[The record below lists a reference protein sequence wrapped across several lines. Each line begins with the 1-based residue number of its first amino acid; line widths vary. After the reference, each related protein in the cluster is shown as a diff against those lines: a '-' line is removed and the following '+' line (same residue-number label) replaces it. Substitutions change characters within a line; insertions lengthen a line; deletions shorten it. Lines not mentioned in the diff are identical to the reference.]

1 MPVQPTAHGFTA
13 LNSPRRVQ
21 GVGTHE
27 KIQLLRSPCPNHEY
41 RSRTKRMGQVAKYCA
56 LCMDQREMAE
66 RWKNIR
72 KALVTIR
79 CSTRKSS
86 AAAKPRSA
94 FPAEKDRQVSVTAA
108 LVTIAVPQEKH
119 VVVVVNFG

>member
-1 MPVQPTAHGFTA
+1 MPTRPTEQGFRA
-13 LNSPRRVQ
+13 LNLPARVHDT
-21 GVGTHE
+21 GAHE
-27 KIQLLRSPCPNHEY
+27 RTQLAKNLCPNHEY
-41 RSRTKRMGQVAKYCA
+41 RSRTKRMGQAAKYGA

-86 AAAKPRSA
+86 APAKPRMA
-94 FPAEKDRQVSVTAA
+94 FPADKDRQVSVSAA
-108 LVTIAVPQEKH
+108 VVTIAVPEEIH